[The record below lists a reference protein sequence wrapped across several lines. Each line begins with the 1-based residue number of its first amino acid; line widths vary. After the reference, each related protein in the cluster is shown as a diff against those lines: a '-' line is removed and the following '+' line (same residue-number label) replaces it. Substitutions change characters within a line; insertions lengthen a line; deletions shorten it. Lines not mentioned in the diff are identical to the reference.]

1 MSDQTI
7 TLLILAAAVAVF
19 VWNKLPVGVVAL
31 GVALALWATRII
43 TIEQAVGGFGS
54 TTVVLIAS
62 LFVVAEGL
70 NNAGITT
77 WAGQMLA
84 SRSRGSK
91 TRLLIMLMV
100 TVAVLTAM
108 ITTNGSVAALVP
120 MVVALAVQFAIRPSK
135 VLMPL
140 AFAAHAGSLLVLTAS
155 PVNVLTMEAAHET
168 GVGEFNFFSFTL
180 VGVPLLI
187 GTILLVLL
195 LGDKLLPDRT
205 PTTALKDL
213 SGLPE
218 TLKKQYLAEDKLGR
232 FWASDA
238 SRLTGKQ
245 VDRLNAELPGDLH
258 LLGVRSG
265 GEPAPVDAV
274 LRAGNELL
282 VRGSVESLQRF
293 AAEEGLSLDAGS
305 EGTFA
310 SGLVTRDTGIAE
322 VLVSPRSRY
331 IGDEVYPGMITESGK
346 LVVFGVRRGADDV
359 ESGHAIRLEAGD
371 SLLLYGAW
379 SDLEIQTRDPDVML
393 VDSPEA
399 IRRQTIALGRKAYP
413 ALGILL
419 GMVLLMSFDLVPPV
433 AATLL
438 AAIAMV
444 LARVLT
450 SEQAHRSINWPTLI
464 IVGGMTP
471 LSIAITQSGAAES
484 ISRQIVRIVGGG
496 SPYVLLLGL
505 FLVSA
510 ILGQMISNTATA
522 LIILPIAVTVAV
534 DAGISPLTVL
544 MCVNVAFAAAFL
556 TPIATPANLMVMEP
570 GGYRFGDYWKLGLV
584 LMALYGVVAVLLVPQ
599 IWRF

>member
-1 MSDQTI
+1 MSDQTT
-7 TLLILAAAVAVF
+7 TLLILAAAVVIF
-19 VWNKLPVGVVAL
+19 VLNKLPVGTVAL
-31 GVALALWATRII
+31 GVSLALWLSGVV

-54 TTVVLIAS
+54 TTVVLIAA

-70 NNAGITT
+70 NNAGVTT

-84 SRSRGSK
+84 SKSRGSK
-91 TRLLIMLMV
+91 GRLLIMLMV

-120 MVVALAVQFAIRPSK
+120 MVVALAVQFSIRPSK

-155 PVNVLTMEAAHET
+155 PVNVLTLEAARES
-168 GVGEFNFFSFTL
+168 GLGEFNFFSFTL

-187 GTILLVLL
+187 GTIVLILLV
-195 LGDKLLPDRT
+195 GNKLLPDRE

-213 SGLPE
+213 SDLPT

-232 FWASDA
+232 FWASDT

-245 VDRLNAELPGDLH
+245 VDRLNAELPDNLH

-265 GEPAPVDAV
+265 GQSAAMDATV
-274 LRAGNELL
+274 RAGDELL
-282 VRGSVESLQRF
+282 VRGSAESLQRF
-293 AAEEGLSLDAGS
+293 AIEEGLSLDTDTAGAFS
-305 EGTFA
+305 

-322 VLVSPRSRY
+322 ILISPRSRY
-331 IGDEVYPGMITESGK
+331 IGDDVYPGMITESGK
-346 LVVFGVRRGADDV
+346 LVVFGVRRGIEEFD
-359 ESGHAIRLEAGD
+359 SGRTIRLEAGD
-371 SLLLYGAW
+371 SLLLYGSW
-379 SDLEIQTRDPDVML
+379 TDLEKQTRDPDVIL

-399 IRRQTIALGRKAYP
+399 IRRQTVALGRSAYP

-419 GMVLLMSFDLVPPV
+419 GMVLLMSLDLTPPV
-433 AATLL
+433 VATLL

-450 SEQAHRSINWPTLI
+450 PDQAHRSINWPTLI

-471 LSIAITQSGAAES
+471 LSIAITESGAAET
-484 ISRQIVRIVGGG
+484 ISHQIVRIVGGG
-496 SPYVLLLGL
+496 SPYILLLGL
-505 FLVSA
+505 FVVSA
-510 ILGQMISNTATA
+510 VLGQMISNTATA
-522 LIILPIAVTVAV
+522 LIILPIALTVAV
-534 DAGISPLTVL
+534 DAGINPLTVL
-544 MCVNVAFAAAFL
+544 MCVNVAFAGAFL

-570 GGYRFGDYWKLGLV
+570 GGYQFGDYWKLGLV

>member
-7 TLLILAAAVAVF
+7 TLLILAAAVVVF
-19 VWNKLPVGVVAL
+19 VWNRLPVGTVAL
-31 GVALALWATRII
+31 GVAVALWASGVV

-54 TTVVLIAS
+54 TTVVLIAA

-70 NNAGITT
+70 NNAGVTT

-91 TRLLIMLMV
+91 SRLLIMLMV
-100 TVAVLTAM
+100 VVAVLTAM

-120 MVVALAVQFAIRPSK
+120 MVVALAVQFSIRPSK

-155 PVNVLTMEAAHET
+155 PVNVLTLEAAHET

-187 GTILLVLL
+187 GTIVLVLL
-195 LGDKLLPDRT
+195 LGDKLLPDRE

-213 SGLPE
+213 SGLPDA
-218 TLKKQYLAEDKLGR
+218 LKKHYLAEDRLGR
-232 FWASDA
+232 FWASDT
-238 SRLTGKQ
+238 SRLTGKSI
-245 VDRLNAELPGDLH
+245 DRLGAELPDDLH
-258 LLGVRSG
+258 LLGVHSG
-265 GEPAPVDAV
+265 GQPAPMDAV
-274 LRAGNELL
+274 LRSGDELL
-282 VRGSVESLQRF
+282 VRGSVESLHRF
-293 AAEEGLSLDAGS
+293 ATEEGLSLDTDT
-305 EGTFA
+305 EGAFA

-322 VLVSPRSRY
+322 VLISPRSRY
-331 IGDEVYPGMITESGK
+331 IGDDVYPGMVTESGK
-346 LVVFGVRRGADDV
+346 LVVFGARRGTEEI
-359 ESGHAIRLEAGD
+359 ESGQSIRLEAGD
-371 SLLLYGAW
+371 SLLLYGSWA
-379 SDLEIQTRDPDVML
+379 DLEKQTRDPDVIL

-399 IRRQTIALGRKAYP
+399 IRRQTIALGRSAYP

-419 GMVLLMSFDLVPPV
+419 GMVLLMSLDLVPPV
-433 AATLL
+433 VATLL

-450 SEQAHRSINWPTLI
+450 PEQAHRSINWPTLI

-471 LSIAITQSGAAES
+471 LSIAITESGAAES
-484 ISRQIVRIVGGG
+484 ISQQIVRIVGGG
-496 SPYVLLLGL
+496 SPYVLLVGL
-505 FLVSA
+505 FVVAA

-522 LIILPIAVTVAV
+522 LIILPIAVTVAF
-534 DAGISPLTVL
+534 DAGINPLTVL
-544 MCVNVAFAAAFL
+544 MCVNVAFAGAFL

-570 GGYRFGDYWKLGLV
+570 GGYRFGDYWKLGLA
-584 LMALYGVVAVLLVPQ
+584 LMILYGVVAVLLVPQ